1 MATSRHKLTRAERAD
16 LRASQTE
23 RRRAYGLT
31 CPTAFITQTSDCGAP
46 VVTPIYCERPDCP
59 DCARRAASENTA
71 RYGPVLEQWSQP
83 KMLTLTEASSFN
95 LVDAIKLHNAHRHT
109 LLDTRIGA
117 RARDGLRS
125 AHEHYITSTLRDGT
139 PRFTEQ
145 RIAQLRAS
153 AERFITQCQAE
164 EVLHKQEHKTPF
176 KFRNLF
182 DAGLIAL
189 EVTFDSKAGW
199 HVHSHIAVD
208 TSLYIPQTILTALWI
223 VASDGTGHIVDIRA
237 MTDKD
242 GKAWHTELLKYVV
255 KPNSVPIER
264 CNELRDALKGKQT
277 IKPMAGTTPIKPVH
291 ICQHC
296 NRPLS
301 ECQRTELQTIGT
313 SRRVGDGAYLVMS
326 DNKPAMI
333 TLTRGDDGLLT
344 WNARHMSDREYTALD
359 VARTECQHI
368 TTRAREELWSLLR
381 QTQTPEVTARRA
393 ALVEVIQRHSNY
405 EAYEQKERAA
415 DALSPVLDQYEL
427 DEVMQT

>member
-1 MATSRHKLTRAERAD
+1 MATSKHKLTRAERHD
-16 LRASQTE
+16 LRTAQVE
-23 RRRAYGLT
+23 RRAAYGLT

-71 RYGPVLEQWSQP
+71 RYGSVLQDWTQP
-83 KMLTLTEASSFN
+83 KMLTLTEASAWN
-95 LVDAIKLHNAHRHT
+95 LSDAIKLHNAHRHT
-109 LLDTRIGA
+109 LLDTRIGS
-117 RARDGLRS
+117 RARDALRT
-125 AHEHYITSTLRDGT
+125 AHERYITSTLRDGT

-153 AERFITQCQAE
+153 AEHFITQCQAE

-182 DAGLIAL
+182 DSGLIAL

-237 MTDKD
+237 MHDKD

-277 IKPMAGTTPIKPVH
+277 IKPMAGTTPIKPAR

-301 ECQRTELQTIGT
+301 ACQRTELQTIGA
-313 SRRVGDGAYLVMS
+313 SRRVGDGAYLVMC
-326 DNKPAMI
+326 DEKPALV

-344 WNARHMSDREYTALD
+344 WNTRHMSDREYTALD
-359 VARTECQHI
+359 TARVECQHI
-368 TTRAREELWSLLR
+368 VTRAREELWQLLR
-381 QTQTPEVTARRA
+381 MPQTAEVTAQRA
-393 ALVEVIQRHSNY
+393 ALIQDIQRHSNTI
-405 EAYEQKERAA
+405 AYQVKDTTA
-415 DALSPVLDQYEL
+415 DELSPVLDPFEL